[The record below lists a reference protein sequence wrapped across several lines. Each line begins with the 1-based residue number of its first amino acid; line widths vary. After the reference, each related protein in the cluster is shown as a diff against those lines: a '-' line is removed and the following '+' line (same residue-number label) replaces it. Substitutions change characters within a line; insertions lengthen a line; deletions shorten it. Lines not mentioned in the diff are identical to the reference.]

1 MSIQIDGITIQNN
14 ADSTLAG
21 SLTTPT
27 GTNALNV
34 TSIGAY
40 ASGLGGGTA
49 EVVVY
54 DKVQQKLFVMANT
67 VDGATPGADGLVQVV
82 DFSNPAVPTFLSNI
96 DVDAVVP
103 EFGGINS
110 LAVSNNVLAV
120 AV

>member
-40 ASGLGGGTA
+40 ASGLGEETA

-54 DKVQQKLFVMANT
+54 DKTQQKLFVMANFE
-67 VDGATPGADGLVQVV
+67 DAGTPG
-82 DFSNPAVPTFLSNI
+82 
-96 DVDAVVP
+96 DAA
-103 EFGGINS
+103 G
-110 LAVSNNVLAV
+110 
-120 AV
+120 